1 MIEVKKTLKVV
12 VYTGT
17 LTNLPPI
24 FGPPFDA
31 EHVRPAVPVVRR
43 ADGPVSP
50 AAVVEGVAEVSAG
63 GGRDGEAEANDPAA
77 AGGGG
82 DGGAVRGLGREH
94 LHRQQIHAAAAAAAA
109 AHVGGG
115 GGGGGGG
122 GH

>member
-1 MIEVKKTLKVV
+1 M
-12 VYTGT
+12 
-17 LTNLPPI
+17 
-24 FGPPFDA
+24 
-31 EHVRPAVPVVRR
+31 
-43 ADGPVSP
+43 
-50 AAVVEGVAEVSAG
+50 SAG

-109 AHVGGG
+109 HVGGG

-122 GH
+122 GHGGRGRRRHPPLVVTNLIRNPRYGGKTQRDTSILLLSNAVQELEQFDLDT